1 MEATVLD
8 SHDYRAVPTART
20 HALSV
25 VAGLECALLGMLSVG
40 TAVYKSGIL
49 SQKVGSGQVIE
60 PRDGADQTYDAG

>member
-40 TAVYKSGIL
+40 TAVQEWDTIPKSGIR
-49 SQKVGSGQVIE
+49 SGDRTDVCY
-60 PRDGADQTYDAG
+60 RRA

>member
-40 TAVYKSGIL
+40 MCGTRVRYYPEKWDL
-49 SQKVGSGQVIE
+49 V
-60 PRDGADQTYDAG
+60 R